1 MDVCIVQL
9 LRAAHD
15 EQRVVS
21 LESFDALRIQTADA
35 LHGIGR
41 SPGPLA
47 NAVEL
52 TQGGSRQA

>member
-1 MDVCIVQL
+1 MDVCVVHL
-9 LRAAHD
+9 LRSARA
-15 EQRVVS
+15 EQRVMS

-41 SPGPLA
+41 SPGPLT

-52 TQGGSRQA
+52 TQGRSRQA